1 MTDDFFSWVW
11 LMLDNIKEKKRK
23 PTYGRVIKL
32 TDFFWVHSLFSGLVK
47 DIQFFQY
54 HKQLFL
60 EFEFQFLNLYPTALT
75 SGVMVLG
82 NRSYCSWDEELLSL
96 RPRVTVPGHPYLLFV
111 PHWSLASHHD
121 FTTCELFQ
129 LFGRHPSWSQYPPH
143 KVKLKTTKKKIHS
156 LWTQTCHLVTE

>member
-1 MTDDFFSWVW
+1 MIFFPWVW

-75 SGVMVLG
+75 SGVMVPG
-82 NRSYCSWDEELLSL
+82 TRSYCSWDQELLFLVILTFFLSL
-96 RPRVTVPGHPYLLFV
+96 IDPLPRTMILQPVNCSN
-111 PHWSLASHHD
+111 SLAVIPRGPNILPTKLNWKRQKRKYTHY
-121 FTTCELFQ
+121 ELRLVILWQNSCQ
-129 LFGRHPSWSQYPPH
+129 L
-143 KVKLKTTKKKIHS
+143 
-156 LWTQTCHLVTE
+156 